1 MTIKEQVIEYRN
13 SHKESRVLLGV
24 LLGEFERLEKNPKWV
39 SKEIPEGEYIAII
52 KKLISSNVECNEL
65 EENKTLELFL
75 PKMLT
80 DLEIINYINTMMFS
94 NLGECMKW
102 FKTNHAGLYDG
113 SIVSNIFKNTQL
125 WQGN

>member
-1 MTIKEQVIEYRN
+1 MIKEKVIEYRN

-39 SKEIPEGEYIAII
+39 NKEIPESEYIAII
-52 KKLISSNVECNEL
+52 KALIASNTECEEF
-65 EENKTLELFL
+65 EENKILELFL

-80 DLEIINYINTMMFS
+80 DLEIISYINKNNFS

-102 FKTNHAGLYDG
+102 FKINYAALYDG
-113 SIVSNIFKNTQL
+113 KMVSNIYNNTLL
-125 WQGN
+125 WKG